1 MLQKKFRINPK
12 KAWLFKGS
20 FFCFLGGEEWGQ
32 FDPRPPYPP
41 SYFQKKLSNAV
52 SLT

>member
-32 FDPRPPYPP
+32 FDPPPTLP
-41 SYFQKKLSNAV
+41 SFIFPEEV
-52 SLT
+52 I